1 MRFVDGL
8 HNEDRNR
15 DEMNYISLRVILK
28 RLRAIRAMMKS
39 PEVSKWKKALVIF
52 GIVYL
57 FLPIDLIPP
66 FLFPFGF
73 VDDLILW
80 IFIIL
85 HLKDTLDRFWLGDK
99 ISDRKNDIDD
109 IEFEV
114 EDSSSESTES

>member
-1 MRFVDGL
+1 
-8 HNEDRNR
+8 
-15 DEMNYISLRVILK
+15 MNYISLRVILK

-57 FLPIDLIPP
+57 LLPVDLIPP
-66 FLFPFGF
+66 FLFPFGV